1 MKYLC
6 RFSHISTFL
15 LFLGLN
21 SVGYAQDSVCG
32 SLHAGYGPYDFYTEK
47 DKLGVVEGRH
57 FPPKVEHLQGGSTAT
72 TPGGDIAYT
81 LRSFPNHP
89 RALMAMIRL
98 GQRDKTDRPRDSTYT
113 IACWLE
119 RAERFRP
126 EDQMAKALHGIY
138 LASKGKKK
146 EALEKLDA
154 ALALGVPS
162 PNTDY
167 NIGLAYFDLGEFD
180 KALVSAHRAYGGGFP
195 LPGLKNKM
203 KRAGKWK
210 DPVPAVPDA
219 GAVTKDNPA
228 QGVGE
233 ADPK

>member
-1 MKYLC
+1 MKFL
-6 RFSHISTFL
+6 RGLSNASVFL

-21 SVGYAQDSVCG
+21 SAGYAQVSACG
-32 SLHAGYGPYDFYTEK
+32 SLQVGYGPYDFYTDK

-57 FPPKVEHLQGGSTAT
+57 FPPQVEFLRGGSSSA

-89 RALMAMIRL
+89 RALMAMMRL
-98 GQRDKTDRPRDSTYT
+98 AEREKTDRPQESTYT
-113 IACWLE
+113 VHCWLE

-126 EDQMAKALHGIY
+126 EDQMVKALHGIY

-167 NIGLAYFDLGEFD
+167 NVGLAYFDLGEFD

-210 DPVPAVPDA
+210 DPVPTVLDTTGGRSSIKEPD
-219 GAVTKDNPA
+219 GL
-228 QGVGE
+228 GGL
-233 ADPK
+233 

>member
-1 MKYLC
+1 MKYL
-6 RFSHISTFL
+6 RGFSNASIFL
-15 LFLGLN
+15 LLLGLN
-21 SVGYAQDSVCG
+21 PVGYAQTSVCG
-32 SLHAGYGPYDFYTEK
+32 SLNTGYGPYDFYTDK

-57 FPPKVEHLQGGSTAT
+57 FPPKVEHLRGGSTST

-89 RALMAMIRL
+89 RALMAMMRL
-98 GQRDKTDRPRDSTYT
+98 AERDKTDRPRDSTYT
-113 IACWLE
+113 VECWLE

-167 NIGLAYFDLGEFD
+167 NVGLAYFDLGEFD
-180 KALVSAHRAYGGGFP
+180 KALVSAHRAYDGGFP

-210 DPVPAVPDA
+210 DPVPVVPDTSIA
-219 GAVTKDNPA
+219 KDNNIQDA
-228 QGVGE
+228 GE

>member
-1 MKYLC
+1 MKYL
-6 RFSHISTFL
+6 RGFGSVSIFL
-15 LFLGLN
+15 LFFGLN

-32 SLHAGYGPYDFYTEK
+32 SLQAGYGPYDFYTDK
-47 DKLGVVEGRH
+47 DKLGIVEGAH
-57 FPPKVEHLQGGSTAT
+57 FPPKVESLRGGNRSS

-89 RALMAMIRL
+89 RALMAMMRL
-98 GQRDKTDRPRDSTYT
+98 AEREKSDRPRDSTYT
-113 IACWLE
+113 MDCWLE

-126 EDQMAKALHGIY
+126 NDQMAKALHGIY
-138 LASKGKKK
+138 LARKGKKQ

-167 NIGLAYFDLGEFD
+167 NVGLAYFDLGEFD

-210 DPVPAVPDA
+210 DPVPPVPDTS
-219 GAVTKDNPA
+219 VTKDNNNV
-228 QGVGE
+228 QDVGE